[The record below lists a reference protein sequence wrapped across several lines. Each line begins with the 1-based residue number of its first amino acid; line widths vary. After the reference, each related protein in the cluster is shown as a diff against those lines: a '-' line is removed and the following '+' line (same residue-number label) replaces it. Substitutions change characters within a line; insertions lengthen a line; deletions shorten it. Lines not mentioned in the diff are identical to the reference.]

1 MLKTATKGDKTATE
15 HRGTA
20 GYRLIDRADH
30 LVRP

>member
-20 GYRLIDRADH
+20 GYRLIEGITTAC
-30 LVRP
+30 